1 MMGESAT
8 REREIRAGK
17 AARRKAA
24 HRKIKERSIHGEKHE
39 NTVWVPHAE
48 TLPEPAGPG
57 VTRRVLAY
65 NKGLMCVENTF
76 EKGAVGALHSHPHTQ
91 ITYVVS
97 GRFRFT
103 IGGEVREVTAGDTML
118 KTDGIIHGCEA
129 LEPGVLLDIF
139 TPMREDFV

>member
-1 MMGESAT
+1 ME
-8 REREIRAGK
+8 K
-17 AARRKAA
+17 
-24 HRKIKERSIHGEKHE
+24 KHE

-65 NKGLMCVENTF
+65 NQGLMCVENTF
-76 EKGAVGALHSHPHTQ
+76 EKCAVGALHSHPHTQ